1 MRRLLYAYFIDKDEQ
16 NLMYIVLKTLTT
28 EDNIYE
34 FFFLVISHTRE
45 KLRVLIRKTSFF
57 FFTMKYIF
65 LLQYLEKCT
74 SIPNCLTEGMSL

>member
-1 MRRLLYAYFIDKDEQ
+1 MRGLLYAYFIDKDEQ

-57 FFTMKYIF
+57 FFYNEVHFFTPVLRKVYF
-65 LLQYLEKCT
+65 YPKL
-74 SIPNCLTEGMSL
+74 PH